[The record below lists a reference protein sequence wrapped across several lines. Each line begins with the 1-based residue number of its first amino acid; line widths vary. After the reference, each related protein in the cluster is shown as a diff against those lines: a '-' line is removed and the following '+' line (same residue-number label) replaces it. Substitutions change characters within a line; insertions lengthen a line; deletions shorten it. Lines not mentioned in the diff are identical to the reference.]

1 MSSFAFNQLPGGLA
15 IGYGVGNSIG
25 PLIAPLLEDLRHEA
39 WQSHQV
45 RALDPA
51 FAAQLVAAGMMGEA
65 DGVTEAALSGINADR
80 FGRMIAGARNGPAV
94 EQLLDL
100 RRRDAIDDDGL
111 HRGYMQAGIR
121 PEWFPILD
129 RLRAKLVTTDELAR
143 MVIRAVITADDG
155 RARAAAQGY
164 SAADFDAIVAATG
177 NPPGPHELLELWN
190 RGIISESDV
199 DRGLRQSDL
208 KPEWYDAFKQL
219 RFVMYTPSDLVRFMV
234 REVFTPE
241 IAQQYGLA
249 EDFPEQ
255 AVALALLI
263 GMSPDLIRQ
272 YWMAHWELPSTEQ
285 GYRMLH
291 RGVISDTDMD
301 VLLRA
306 KDVMPFWRDK
316 VKEIAY
322 LKPGRVDLRRM
333 YRANVITRQQVVQ
346 GYRDIGYNADDAE
359 TLTRFADA
367 EKAAGGTSARWL
379 TRAKSRLYTVAH
391 DEYMD
396 GSIDGARARQLL
408 AQVGASTTEADEI
421 LDVWST
427 EQQIARLELTPAQIK
442 KAFRRGLYDRDVA
455 IRELVERQ
463 MTAEDAATYLDSG

>member
-45 RALDPA
+45 RALDPQL
-51 FAAQLVAAGMMGEA
+51 AAHLVATGMMGEA
-65 DGVTEAALSGINADR
+65 DGVTEASLSGVNSDR
-80 FGRMIAGARNGPAV
+80 FGRMVAGARSGPGID
-94 EQLLDL
+94 QLLDL
-100 RRRDAIDDDGL
+100 SRRGAIDLDQL
-111 HRGYMQAGIR
+111 HRGYNQAGIR

-129 RLRAKLVTTDELAR
+129 QLRQRLLTTDELAR
-143 MVIRAVITADDG
+143 MVIRAVITADEG
-155 RARAAAQGY
+155 RQRAADQGY
-164 SAADFDAIVAATG
+164 SAAEFDAIVAATG
-177 NPPGPHELLELWN
+177 NPPGPHELLDLWN
-190 RGIISESDV
+190 RGVITESDV

-241 IAQQYGLA
+241 IAGQYGLE
-249 EDFPEQ
+249 EDFPTQ
-255 AVALALLI
+255 AVALAQLI
-263 GMSPDLIRQ
+263 GLSPELIRQ

-291 RGVISDTDMD
+291 RGVITDSDMD

-322 LKPGRVDLRRM
+322 LVPGRVDLRRM
-333 YRANVITRQQVVQ
+333 YRAGVITRAEVLQ
-346 GYRDIGYNADDAE
+346 GYKDLGYSADHAE

-408 AQVGASTTEADEI
+408 AQVGASPDEADEI
-421 LDVWST
+421 LAVWST
-427 EQQIARLELTPAQIK
+427 EQEIARLELSPAQIK